1 MLDNTL
7 FSMMK
12 KQEGCAI
19 VVFLYLLIL
28 ALMLLT
34 NRIDLFLFSIMVIFI
49 VAMILSVLYAV
60 IEVCRNFTEDKDV
73 AIVVKADQIKVI
85 T

>member
-1 MLDNTL
+1 
-7 FSMMK
+7 MMK

-28 ALMLLT
+28 GLMLLT
-34 NRIDLFLFSIMVIFI
+34 NRLDLFLFSIMVIFI
-49 VAMILSVLYAV
+49 VGMLLSVLYAV
-60 IEVCRNFTEDKDV
+60 IEVCRDVTEDKDV